1 MAKKR
6 VYGYTIDAE
15 NNYIRIPDNIHKER
29 LLLITDVDTGKII
42 YNFADTA
49 FISTDVSYNDETEYT
64 IITTSVDL
72 STEGVT
78 DTSKLQIFIDK
89 EETIFSPIE
98 PLLDPVSKLRVSN
111 PENLIDTDFEYGMQS
126 TKWETLQTV
135 NNIPTVY
142 STSGDTPV
150 EGVTSVISIEG
161 SKQVKVT
168 TDTPHGMQIGNP
180 ISVQG
185 VEDYQSEGYFVISGV
200 ADSLTFFFELD
211 VESST
216 TGDISG
222 SYTSII
228 AAKFFEGSPL
238 NLYAETGATTN
249 NSNPSTLSVTTNET
263 HGFNTNTKVYLRN
276 TVGPKTLSIA
286 NSAGTAPDGRPY
298 LDLQSLFTTTAL
310 VDTSLSTGRGG
321 FRNSPVITY
330 DWESTYTLYLSAS
343 QIDVTNNQITWVGH
357 EMRDKYTVLFNTP
370 NKGDSDCGM
379 TDGYVYYVKYID
391 DNTISLYNDEALSS
405 LVNLTALV
413 GTYGTPRLGL
423 CYKIESA
430 NGYQRD
436 TAFYD
441 SLSFGAG
448 FSSAYSSYYMNVYG
462 GNGTSSASPIQA
474 YSTNNGRHGV
484 TGRVYWNLTTSGTVY
499 YSVTVS
505 SESRYDYA
513 RLYINNSNR
522 VNISGSSTVTGSYY
536 ASAGNQI
543 RFEYR
548 KDGSVNRGSDRGY
561 LNYMYGTGTGTV
573 TEAMKKKSGADIYE
587 TTWGLGRSQ
596 PQFVSA
602 FQGRTPG
609 AYSSS
614 ADAFSYQTNLRTNG
628 RYGQINIPN
637 TTTASSHI
645 TNGLNLNSSD
655 SNTSYGSSSQIF
667 YVMCN
672 YLNADRNTLYKASH
686 GATDGQ
692 TVNISIADSE
702 WNAGERFIFGNS
714 SGSAVTMP
722 QQFDTTVSVVN
733 SDVFKIQTS
742 LTPETDDIMEFPS
755 QFTMN
760 FQSQNPLYNTFYVTN
775 HKITGTA
782 EATYKVSGLNEPAPT
797 VYNITA
803 ETGNANYLFTGSTI
817 GSLKADPGLVV
828 YRGLTYNFVVAAAGH
843 PFYLTTNDG
852 TGYVSGSY
860 VGEYTTGV
868 TNSRADAGTV
878 AWTVDAGTPD
888 TLYYQCGNH
897 AGMFGTI
904 TVRDAGTAI
913 GGLTNN
919 TNYNLIRIN
928 DSRLSLQSA
937 SGSNTSATGVTA
949 AVGAANNN
957 TVSNLF
963 VDLETPLGIT
973 PSAASITKVEFR
985 GDFGFTREYVLM
997 TFSDGDEYYIGER
1010 DGADTS
1016 AWLEDPYFSVKNV
1029 TDILTTQGG
1038 KKGITLTF
1046 NPTSQVNFAPFGMS
1060 NYWEIRLTVSADTGT
1075 IVLSGS
1081 GTGNQDFI
1089 VNSLVGAYD
1098 GVFNLTNGTDN
1109 KKFDLTTDFLIPERS
1124 YIFTNTAINATDDEI
1139 TLSAPHNF
1147 ITGEKV
1153 SYIAP
1158 ASGHIA
1164 DPSVLTELNVIVVN
1178 ETTIK
1183 LAGSYVSAINNIP
1196 MSLTVQAGTHT
1207 LISTNVI
1214 KSIKGG
1220 GNVDTVLNSKIVTG
1234 NGTSFLT
1241 QFKRFDIIWI
1251 TDSELTRSH
1260 VIDTIT
1266 TDESMTLFTGVTVAA
1281 GTADYY
1287 YGTQIM
1293 LRPDGYSLHKSFD
1306 GGVDI
1311 TAGTSPNSKIVRQ
1324 SRKYFRYQSG
1334 KGIQN
1339 SFAINFNPAEIV
1351 NELIVSSG
1359 NTATVT
1365 TPKAHNLSIGEQV
1378 TIEKAEVTQGANLY
1392 NGTYS
1397 VSGVVDPFTFT
1408 YDMLSAPEQ
1417 IKAGGYPTYV
1427 RKEWQDAYVRGGMFD
1442 DQNGFFFEFDG
1453 QQLHCVRRSS
1463 TLQIAGSVTVTRGSQ
1478 VIVGNN
1484 ASFTTQLNVG
1494 NNIVV
1499 RGQSYKIVEISSNN
1513 RLIVQP
1519 SYKGISAK
1527 NVKCTLTVDTKT
1539 PQSQWNIDP
1548 CDGTG
1553 PTGYIINVN
1562 KIQMAYCDY
1571 SWYGA
1576 GKIRYGFKDQHGHVE
1591 YVHEYIHN
1599 NKKNE
1604 SYFRSGNLPGRY
1616 EIENGPNANASPTL
1630 FHFGTSIIMD
1640 GRFDN
1645 DKAYLFTG
1653 NSAPFAFTNGASSTF
1668 SSAAVNSFDLIT
1680 LDGKRV
1686 FVYAIPVTEANAN
1699 TVTVGQQI
1707 AGPSAQLPAGTYVA
1721 QVKVDGANSKIYTS
1735 YPATL
1740 TEPTSANYPDIASAS
1755 TITVG
1760 ETTAIPLDLPI
1771 PLISVRLAPSVDSSL
1786 TGAVGERE
1794 IINRMQLQI
1803 TKAGITADR
1812 DVEIFLILNS
1822 LPSNLTFK
1830 NADSPSLSQIVKHN
1844 PGDTLQNGTTIYS
1857 LKASSGSVEID
1868 VKELLEMG
1876 NSILGGDG
1884 IFPAGPDLLT
1894 LAVQPQSTAGI
1905 NGSNTFFTTGKL
1917 SWSES
1922 QA

>member
-15 NNYIRIPDNIHKER
+15 NDYIRIPDNVHKER

-42 YNFADTA
+42 YNFADTS
-49 FISTDVSYNDETEYT
+49 FISTDVSYNEETEYT

-72 STEGVT
+72 STVGVT

-89 EETIFSPIE
+89 EETLFSPIE

-150 EGVTSVISIEG
+150 EGVTSVISIKG

-168 TDTPHGMQIGNP
+168 TDTPHGMRIGNP

-200 ADSLTFFFELD
+200 ANALTFFYELD
-211 VESST
+211 VPAST

-238 NLYAETGATTN
+238 NLNAETGALTDN
-249 NSNPSTLSVTTNET
+249 LSPSTLAITTNET
-263 HGFNTNTKVYLRN
+263 HGFNSNTKVYLRN

-298 LDLQSLFTTTAL
+298 LDLQSLFSTTSP
-310 VDTSLSTGRGG
+310 VDTSVTTGRGS
-321 FRNSPVITY
+321 FRNSPIITY
-330 DWESTYTLYLSAS
+330 DWESTYTLYLTGAMV
-343 QIDVTNNQITWVGH
+343 DTTNNQITWTAH
-357 EMRDKYTVLFNTP
+357 EMRDKYSVLFNAP
-370 NKGDSDCGM
+370 NKGSSDCGM

-391 DNTISLYNDEALSS
+391 DNTISLYNDDALSS
-405 LVNLTALV
+405 IVNLTAYV
-413 GTYGTPRLGL
+413 GTYGSPRLGL

-430 NGYQRD
+430 DSYTRN

-441 SLSFGAG
+441 SLVFGAG

-462 GNGTSSASPIQA
+462 GNGSSSSNPIRA

-505 SESRYDYA
+505 SEGSYDFA

-536 ASAGNQI
+536 ASAGNQV

-548 KDGSVNRGSDRGY
+548 KDGSVNRSSDRGY
-561 LNYMYGTGTGTV
+561 LNYLYGTGVTTV
-573 TEAMKKKSGADIYE
+573 TEAQKKKSGADLYE
-587 TTWGLGRSQ
+587 TTWGLGRSA
-596 PQFVSA
+596 PQFVTA
-602 FQGRTPG
+602 FQGKTPG
-609 AYSSS
+609 AFAS
-614 ADAFSYQTNLRTNG
+614 AQDSFSYQTNLRTNG

-637 TTTASSHI
+637 TTTTNSHT
-645 TNGLNLNSSD
+645 TNGLNINSYD
-655 SNTSYGSSSQIF
+655 NATNYTTASQIY
-667 YVMCN
+667 YVLCN
-672 YLNADRNTLYKASH
+672 YLTADRNTIYKTAH

-692 TVNISIADSE
+692 TVGISIADAQWS
-702 WNAGERFIFGNS
+702 AGERFIFGNT
-714 SGSAVTMP
+714 SGTGITMP
-722 QQFDTTVSVVN
+722 QTFDTTISVIN
-733 SDVFKIQTS
+733 QDVFKIQTVLS
-742 LTPETDDIMEFPS
+742 PETDDIMQFPT
-755 QFTMN
+755 QFNMA

-775 HKITGTA
+775 HKITGSA
-782 EATYKVSGLNEPAPT
+782 EATYKVSGLNEASPT
-797 VYNITA
+797 IYNITA
-803 ETGNANYLFTGSTI
+803 ESGNANYLFTGSTI
-817 GSLKADPGLVV
+817 GSLKADPGLTV
-828 YRGLTYNFVVAAAGH
+828 YRGETYNFVVNAAGH
-843 PFYLTTNDG
+843 PFYLSTDDG
-852 TGYVSGSY
+852 TNYVSGSY

-868 TNSRADAGTV
+868 TGSRADAGTV
-878 AWTVDAGTPD
+878 AWTVDAGTAD

-904 TVRDAGTAI
+904 TVRNAGTAI

-919 TNYNLIRIN
+919 TDYNLVRIN

-937 SGSNTSATGVTA
+937 SGSNTSATGITT
-949 AVGAANNN
+949 AVGAANQN
-957 TVSNLF
+957 TLTDLF
-963 VDLETPLGIT
+963 IDLETPLGID
-973 PSAASITKVEFR
+973 PASASITKVEFR
-985 GDFGFTREYVLM
+985 GDFDRPWEYVLM
-997 TFSDGDEYYIGER
+997 TFSDDDSYYIGER

-1029 TDILTTQGG
+1029 TDLLTTQGG
-1038 KKGITLTF
+1038 KKGITVTF
-1046 NPTSQVNFAPFGMS
+1046 NPTNYMDYAPYGMS

-1075 IVLSGS
+1075 IVLSGA

-1098 GVFNLTNGTDN
+1098 GVFNITTGSDN
-1109 KKFDLTTDFLIPERS
+1109 KKFDLSTDFLIPERS
-1124 YIFTNTAINATDDEI
+1124 YIFTNTAISGTDNDITFAT
-1139 TLSAPHNF
+1139 AHNF
-1147 ITGEKV
+1147 ITGEKI

-1164 DPSVLTELNVIVVN
+1164 TPSVLTELNVIVMN
-1178 ETTIK
+1178 DTKIK
-1183 LAGSYVSAINNIP
+1183 LAASYTSAIRNIP
-1196 MSLTVQAGTHT
+1196 MALTVQSGTHT
-1207 LISTNVI
+1207 IISTNII
-1214 KSIKGG
+1214 KAIKGT
-1220 GNVDTVLNSKIVTG
+1220 GNVDTVLNSKVITG
-1234 NGTSFLT
+1234 NGTSFLS
-1241 QFKRFDIIWI
+1241 QFKRFDVIWI

-1260 VIDTIT
+1260 VVDAIT
-1266 TDESMTLFTGVTVAA
+1266 TDESLTLFTAVTIAA

-1351 NELIVSSG
+1351 NELIVSTG

-1365 TPKAHNLSIGEQV
+1365 TPKAHNLTVGEQV
-1378 TIEKAEVTQGANLY
+1378 TIDKAEVTQGSNLY

-1397 VSGVVDPFTFT
+1397 VTAIPDAFTFT
-1408 YDMLSAPEQ
+1408 YDMLDAPEQ
-1417 IKAGGYPTYV
+1417 IKAGGFPTYV
-1427 RKEWQDAYVRGGMFD
+1427 RKGWQDAYVRGGMFD
-1442 DQNGFFFEFDG
+1442 DQNGFFFEYDG
-1453 QQLHCVRRSS
+1453 EQLHCVRRSS
-1463 TLQIAGSVTVTRGSQ
+1463 TLQIAGTVSVSRGSQ
-1478 VIVGNN
+1478 VVTGANS
-1484 ASFTTQLNVG
+1484 SFTSQLSVG

-1499 RGQSYKIVEISSNN
+1499 RGQSYKIVEIASNS
-1513 RLIVQP
+1513 RIIVQP
-1519 SYKGISAK
+1519 AYKGISAK

-1539 PQSQWNIDP
+1539 PQSAWNIDP

-1668 SSAAVNSFDLIT
+1668 TSGAVNSFDIVT

-1699 TVTVGQQI
+1699 LVTVGQQI
-1707 AGPSAQLPAGTYVA
+1707 AGASAQLPAGTYIA

-1740 TEPTSANYPDIASAS
+1740 TEPSSANYPDIASGS
-1755 TITVG
+1755 TITIG
-1760 ETTAIPLDLPI
+1760 ETTAIALDLPI
-1771 PLISVRLAPSVDSSL
+1771 PLVSVRLAPSVDSSL

-1830 NADSPSLSQIVKHN
+1830 NADSPSLSQVIKHN

-1857 LKASSGSVEID
+1857 LKASAGSVEID

-1905 NGSNTFFTTGKL
+1905 DGRNTFFTTGKL